1 MTSNTT
7 KSAEIKQEYL
17 MEEAKKHLLAP
28 FRALAYFT
36 ATAGIFALFF
46 EVQYLA
52 DHAVP
57 IYVSR
62 LTAIV
67 VAFVLLILSYFKT
80 GKKRPVFLVHFLLI
94 TIILSFGTIIFLI
107 PATFTVNSH
116 ILSLII
122 FTAALFLSWDVTNQ
136 IIVAIYYN
144 VVFAA
149 SILLTDKS
157 ILLLPNVFES
167 VLLVLFISVMAVV
180 ASAVNYR
187 LRKESIQKSMEVS
200 VSEKKFRNIFENS
213 AEGIFQT
220 TMDGKFLTANLS
232 LAKMLAVNSEEDV
245 LNLNLFKDVF
255 KRPGDV
261 ELLNKLFE
269 KQSKIK
275 NFRAL
280 LKRSDNLDLFAKM
293 NIRVGYNEE
302 NQPAY
307 YEGSIIDITQQVMA
321 EAERQKALDALR
333 DEKTKIEI
341 TAQRARQESQYKTK
355 FLASMSHEIRTPM
368 NSIMGFLT
376 LVENDLFDDKEE
388 MKTFAKDVR
397 TASDTLLQ
405 IINNI
410 LDISKI
416 EAGKMELNIIEF
428 NLRQEV
434 DKALAIIK
442 QAMKSKGLQLHS
454 IIDDLIPDG
463 LIGDATRYRQI
474 ILNLLSNAHKY
485 TDKGEVT
492 ISLKCV
498 ERSEESVTIL
508 TSVKD
513 TGPGIPKEKISKLFE
528 AYSQLD
534 ASQSIKGTGLGLLIC
549 KEFVQLMGG
558 EINVESKEGTGTNF
572 YFTVMFKISESGKK
586 EIPADK
592 ALPAEKPLPQEIFKK
607 EPKPLI
613 ENLPPKYKEI
623 IEETREEIEKALE
636 PAADEEPKSD
646 KKTLLLVEDNP
657 ISQSLEL
664 KILREVGYNVEAVSN
679 GTDAI
684 TAIKTGKFHLV
695 LMDIEMDDMDG
706 ITATKTVRSLPGRVA
721 NIPII
726 AVTAHSSMKDREM
739 CINGGMDD
747 YIAKPINIHFLKIT
761 IDQWLN
767 SER

>member
-1 MTSNTT
+1 MTINTASDTTT
-7 KSAEIKQEYL
+7 KQDYL
-17 MEEAKKHLLAP
+17 KEESQKLLLAP
-28 FRALAYFT
+28 FRALAKFT
-36 ATAGIFALFF
+36 ATAGIFALAF

-52 DHAVP
+52 QHAVQ
-57 IYVSR
+57 IYVAR
-62 LTAIV
+62 LTAILI
-67 VAFVLLILSYFKT
+67 AFVLLIISHMKW
-80 GKKRPVFLVHFLLI
+80 GKHHSVFLVHFLLI
-94 TIILSFGTIIFLI
+94 TIIASFGIIIFLI

-144 VVFAA
+144 VVFAT
-149 SILLTDKS
+149 SILLTDRS

-167 VLLVLFISVMAVV
+167 VLLVLFISIMAVV
-180 ASAVNYR
+180 ASAVNYN
-187 LRKESIQKSMEVS
+187 LRKMAINKSYEVS

-220 TMDGKFLTANLS
+220 NIEGKFLTANLS
-232 LAKMLAVNSEEDV
+232 LAKMLAINTEEDV

-261 ELLNKLFE
+261 ELLNKLFD

-280 LKRSDNLDLFAKM
+280 LRRSDNMDLFAKM
-293 NIRVGYNEE
+293 NIRIGFDEE
-302 NQPAY
+302 NNPIL
-307 YEGSIIDITQQVMA
+307 YEGSVIDITQQVFA

-341 TAQRARQESQYKTK
+341 SAQRSKQESQYKTK

-388 MKTFAKDVR
+388 MKNFAKDVK

-416 EAGKMELNIIEF
+416 EAGKMELNEVEF
-428 NLRQEV
+428 VLREEV
-434 DKALAIIK
+434 DKGIAIIK
-442 QAMKSKGLQLHS
+442 QAIRSKGLTLHC
-454 IIDDLIPDG
+454 DVDETIPAN

-474 ILNLLSNAHKY
+474 LLNLLTNANKY
-485 TDKGEVT
+485 TDRGDIY
-492 ISLKCV
+492 ISIKCLNLTEDAV
-498 ERSEESVTIL
+498 EIE
-508 TSVKD
+508 TSVRD
-513 TGPGIPKEKISKLFE
+513 TGPGIPEEKMSKMFE

-534 ASQSIKGTGLGLLIC
+534 AGQSIKGTGLGLVIC

-558 EINVESKEGTGTNF
+558 SLKLDSVVGEGSNF
-572 YFTVMFKISESGKK
+572 YFTLSFKVSEATPVQLTHAKVKDEEKKPLFDKISDRS
-586 EIPADK
+586 
-592 ALPAEKPLPQEIFKK
+592 
-607 EPKPLI
+607 
-613 ENLPPKYKEI
+613 KEI
-623 IEETREEIEKALE
+623 IQESREEIYDSVQEDVSEEFLKA
-636 PAADEEPKSD
+636 D

-664 KILREVGYNVEAVSN
+664 KILKEVGYNIEAVSN
-679 GTDAI
+679 GADAI
-684 TAIKTGKFHLV
+684 DAIKTGRFHLV

-706 ITATKTVRSLPGRVA
+706 MTATKIIRALPNPIA
-721 NIPII
+721 KIPII

-739 CINGGMDD
+739 CLNGGMDD

-761 IDQWLN
+761 IDQWLHL
-767 SER
+767 ER

>member
-1 MTSNTT
+1 MTLNTT
-7 KSAEIKQEYL
+7 ATPGNKQDFL
-17 MEEAKKHLLAP
+17 LEESKKLLLAP
-28 FRALAYFT
+28 FRALAKFT
-36 ATAGIFALFF
+36 ATAGIFALAF
-46 EVQYLA
+46 EVQYLNT
-52 DHAVP
+52 HALQ
-57 IYVSR
+57 IYVAR

-67 VAFVLLILSYFKT
+67 IAFVLLTLSYTKA
-80 GKKRPVFLVHFLLI
+80 GKKNPVFLVHFLLV
-94 TIILSFGTIIFLI
+94 TIIASFGSIIFLI

-122 FTAALFLSWDVTNQ
+122 FTAALFLSWDVKNQ

-144 VVFAA
+144 IVFAA
-149 SILLTDKS
+149 SVLLTDKS

-187 LRKESIQKSMEVS
+187 LRKDAINKSYEVS

-220 TMDGKFLTANLS
+220 NLEGKFLTANLS

-245 LNLNLFKDVF
+245 LNLNLFKNVF

-280 LKRSDNLDLFAKM
+280 LRRTDNIDLFAKM
-293 NIRVGYNEE
+293 NIRIGFDDDNKPVL
-302 NQPAY
+302 
-307 YEGSIIDITQQVMA
+307 YEGSIIDITQQVLA

-341 TAQRARQESQYKTK
+341 SAQRARQESQYKTK
-355 FLASMSHEIRTPM
+355 FLAGMSHEIRTPM

-376 LVENDLFDDKEE
+376 LVENDLFDDREE
-388 MKTFAKDVR
+388 MKSFAKDVR

-416 EAGKMELNIIEF
+416 EAGKMELNEVEF
-428 NLRQEV
+428 KVHEEV
-434 DKALAIIK
+434 EKGIAIIK
-442 QAMKSKGLQLHS
+442 QAIKSKGLSLSSEIDAS
-454 IIDDLIPDG
+454 IPEV
-463 LIGDATRYRQI
+463 LIGDATRFRQI
-474 ILNLLSNAHKY
+474 ILNLLTNAHKY
-485 TDKGEVT
+485 TDKGGIT
-492 ISLKCV
+492 ITLKALSKNAETV
-498 ERSEESVTIL
+498 QVQV
-508 TSVKD
+508 SVKD
-513 TGPGIPKEKISKLFE
+513 TGPGIPQEKMSKLFE

-534 ASQSIKGTGLGLLIC
+534 AAQSTKGTGLGLVIC

-558 EINVESKEGTGTNF
+558 RIDVDSKEGEGTDF
-572 YFTVMFKISESGKK
+572 YFTVPFKIAEADRQVAPPPKQPVEENIVPEHKVGAQAEKVAEELKVELK
-586 EIPADK
+586 EEV
-592 ALPAEKPLPQEIFKK
+592 PAEA
-607 EPKPLI
+607 
-613 ENLPPKYKEI
+613 
-623 IEETREEIEKALE
+623 EEIE
-636 PAADEEPKSD
+636 EEIVKSD

-664 KILREVGYNVEAVSN
+664 KILKEVGYNVEAVSN

-684 TAIKTGKFHLV
+684 DSIKTGRFNLV

-706 ITATKTVRSLPGRVA
+706 ITATKIIRNLPGKA
-721 NIPII
+721 SNIPII

-739 CINGGMDD
+739 CLNGGMDD

-767 SER
+767 AER

>member
-1 MTSNTT
+1 MTLNTT
-7 KSAEIKQEYL
+7 ATPGNKQDFL
-17 MEEAKKHLLAP
+17 LEESKKLLLAP
-28 FRALAYFT
+28 FRALAKFT
-36 ATAGIFALFF
+36 ATAGIFALAF
-46 EVQYLA
+46 EVQYLNT
-52 DHAVP
+52 HALQ
-57 IYVSR
+57 IYVAR

-67 VAFVLLILSYFKT
+67 IAFVLLTLSYTKA
-80 GKKRPVFLVHFLLI
+80 GKKNPVFLVHFLLV
-94 TIILSFGTIIFLI
+94 TIIASFGSIIFLI

-122 FTAALFLSWDVTNQ
+122 FTAALFLSWDVKNQ

-144 VVFAA
+144 IVFAA
-149 SILLTDKS
+149 SVLLTDKS

-187 LRKESIQKSMEVS
+187 LRKDAINKSYEVS

-220 TMDGKFLTANLS
+220 NLEGKFLTANLS

-245 LNLNLFKDVF
+245 LNLNLFKNVF

-280 LKRSDNLDLFAKM
+280 LRRTDNIDLFAKM
-293 NIRVGYNEE
+293 NIRIGFDDDNKPVL
-302 NQPAY
+302 
-307 YEGSIIDITQQVMA
+307 YEGSIIDITQQVLA

-341 TAQRARQESQYKTK
+341 SAQRARQESQYKTK
-355 FLASMSHEIRTPM
+355 FLAGMSHEIRTPM

-376 LVENDLFDDKEE
+376 LVENDLFDDREE
-388 MKTFAKDVR
+388 MKSFAKDVR

-416 EAGKMELNIIEF
+416 EAGKMELNEVEF
-428 NLRQEV
+428 KVHEEV
-434 DKALAIIK
+434 EKGIAIIK
-442 QAMKSKGLQLHS
+442 QAIKSKGLSLS
-454 IIDDLIPDG
+454 SEIDADIPEV
-463 LIGDATRYRQI
+463 LIGDATRFRQI
-474 ILNLLSNAHKY
+474 ILNLLTNAHKY
-485 TDKGEVT
+485 TDKGGIT
-492 ISLKCV
+492 ITLKALSKNAETV
-498 ERSEESVTIL
+498 QVQV
-508 TSVKD
+508 SVKD
-513 TGPGIPKEKISKLFE
+513 TGPGIPQEKMSKLFE

-534 ASQSIKGTGLGLLIC
+534 AAQSTKGTGLGLVIC

-558 EINVESKEGTGTNF
+558 RIDVDSKEGEGTDF
-572 YFTVMFKISESGKK
+572 YFTVPFKIAEADRQVAPPPKQPVEENIVPEHKVGAQAEKVAEELKVELK
-586 EIPADK
+586 EEV
-592 ALPAEKPLPQEIFKK
+592 PAEA
-607 EPKPLI
+607 
-613 ENLPPKYKEI
+613 
-623 IEETREEIEKALE
+623 EEIE
-636 PAADEEPKSD
+636 EEIVKSD

-664 KILREVGYNVEAVSN
+664 KILKEVGYNVEAVSN

-684 TAIKTGKFHLV
+684 DSIKTGRFNLV

-706 ITATKTVRSLPGRVA
+706 ITATKIIRNLPGKAA

-739 CINGGMDD
+739 CLNGGMDD

-767 SER
+767 AER

>member
-1 MTSNTT
+1 MTTNTT
-7 KSAEIKQEYL
+7 KSAQIKEDSL
-17 MEEAKKHLLAP
+17 IEEAKKHLLAP

-52 DHAVP
+52 EHAVP
-57 IYVSR
+57 IYVAR
-62 LTAIV
+62 LSAIII
-67 VAFVLLILSYFKT
+67 AFFLLTLSYFRT
-80 GKKRPVFLVHFLLI
+80 GKHHPVFLVHFLLI
-94 TIILSFGTIIFLI
+94 TIILSFGSIIFLI

-122 FTAALFLSWDVTNQ
+122 FTAALFLSWDVKNQ

-144 VVFAA
+144 IVFAA

-180 ASAVNYR
+180 ASAVNYK
-187 LRKESIQKSMEVS
+187 LRKVSIQKSMEVS
-200 VSEKKFRNIFENS
+200 ISEKKFRNIFENS
-213 AEGIFQT
+213 AEGIFQCT
-220 TMDGKFLTANLS
+220 LEGQFLTANLS
-232 LAKMLAVNSEEDV
+232 LAKMLAVNTEEDL
-245 LNLNLFKDVF
+245 LNLNLFKNVF

-275 NFRAL
+275 NFRVL

-293 NIRVGYNEE
+293 NIRLSYNED
-302 NQPAY
+302 NNPAF

-341 TAQRARQESQYKTK
+341 SAQRARQESQYKTK
-355 FLASMSHEIRTPM
+355 FLAGMSHEIRTPM

-388 MKTFAKDVR
+388 MKSFAKDVR

-428 NLRQEV
+428 ALRQEV

-442 QAMKSKGLQLHS
+442 QAMKSKGLQLNS
-454 IIDDLIPDG
+454 IIDENIPEG

-485 TDKGEVT
+485 TEKGEVSL
-492 ISLKCV
+492 SLKCI
-498 ERSEESVTIL
+498 ERSEDSITIL

-558 EINVESKEGTGTNF
+558 EINIESTEGVGSNF
-572 YFTVMFKISESGKK
+572 FFTLTFKISESGKK
-586 EIPADK
+586 EV
-592 ALPAEKPLPQEIFKK
+592 PAEKIVQEEIPNK
-607 EPKPLI
+607 EAKPLI
-613 ENLPPKYKEI
+613 DKIPPKFQEI
-623 IEETREEIEKALE
+623 IAESREEIDEILDSSLE
-636 PAADEEPKSD
+636 EEPKSD

-684 TAIKTGKFHLV
+684 AAIKTGKFDLV

-706 ITATKTVRSLPGRVA
+706 ITATKTVRALPGRVA
-721 NIPII
+721 KVPII

-761 IDQWLN
+761 IDQWLH